1 MSKKT
6 LPIEFAN
13 EDDLVINNLKHTNL
27 PNPKFPLLTKEQVR
41 EIEDLVLK
49 AWETRANTL
58 DYKRKSKTTLKLQAE
73 FLLGMVAVTD
83 ILTDAFKTGDSSISP
98 KVWIGIMRGEYIKR
112 DNEIEIEKFAKSI
125 KK

>member
-1 MSKKT
+1 MDK
-6 LPIEFAN
+6 LPM
-13 EDDLVINNLKHTNL
+13 
-27 PNPKFPLLTKEQVR
+27 LTKEQVR

-49 AWETRANTL
+49 AWENRAKMQG
-58 DYKRKSKTTLKLQAE
+58 YKRESRTTIKLQAE

-83 ILTDAFKTGDSSISP
+83 ILTDAYNRDASSVSP
-98 KVWIGIMRGEYIKR
+98 KVWIAITRGEYIKR